1 VIASATSLGGMWS
14 YISGHMGGATGVID
28 RIGQHAVYSAE
39 ALLIASLVAV
49 PLGLWAGHTGHGGTA
64 LTLLSN
70 ASRALP
76 TLGLVV
82 IFAIMIGVGLSAAII
97 PLVFIGIPSIL
108 VNTYVALRGVDRSLV
123 DAATGMGLTSW
134 QVLWRVKVPVGLPI
148 IFLGLR
154 VAALQIVSTAT
165 IAAYVGL
172 GGLGRYVIDGLATG
186 NFAEVGAGAVLVA
199 GFAIVTEIAFLGAAR
214 LLVSPGVRRS

>member
-1 VIASATSLGGMWS
+1 MIASATSLGGMWS
-14 YISGHMGGATGVID
+14 YISDHLGGATGVID

-39 ALLIASLVAV
+39 ALLLAGAVAV
-49 PLGLWAGHTGHGGTA
+49 PFGLWTGHTGRAGTA

-108 VNTYVALRGVDRSLV
+108 VNTHVALRGVDRSLV
-123 DAATGMGLTSW
+123 DAAKGMGLTSW
-134 QVLWRVKVPVGLPI
+134 QLLWRVEVPVGLPI

-186 NFAEVGAGAVLVA
+186 DFAEVGAGALLVA
-199 GFAIVTEIAFLGAAR
+199 GFAIVTEILFLGAAR